1 MSIWGS
7 LIGGMVGFS
16 LGGPFG
22 MLLGSLIGGKISR
35 ARSGRTGNFGTFA
48 QPQQIFALS
57 LIVLSAKLSKADGQ
71 VSKEEL
77 IAVRDKLKIPENEIE
92 QVGKIFNKAKQES
105 KGYEPYAQQI
115 AQIYKNNPNV
125 LEEVINT
132 LFYIAEADGNISQ
145 SELDMMQNI
154 ARIFGLNQAQF
165 NSIKESRKSSDKLN
179 PYIVL
184 ESKPEEDLQAIRKR
198 YLQLSK
204 EHHPDIL
211 ISKGVPQEVIAES
224 KKKMRA
230 INSAWDQI
238 QKLKAN

>member
-7 LIGGMVGFS
+7 LIGGMVGLS

-22 MLLGSLIGGKISR
+22 MLLGSIIGGKISR
-35 ARSGRTGNFGTFA
+35 ARSGARNFGTFA
-48 QPQQIFALS
+48 QPQQVFALS

-77 IAVRDKLKIPENEIE
+77 IAVRDKLKIPENEINN
-92 QVGKIFNKAKQES
+92 VGKIFNKAKEES
-105 KGYEPYAQQI
+105 SGYEPYAQQI
-115 AQIYKNNPNV
+115 AQIYKNNLNV
-125 LEEVINT
+125 LEEVINI
-132 LFYIAEADGNISQ
+132 LFYIAEADGNTSQ
-145 SELDMMQNI
+145 SELNMIQHI
-154 ARIFGLNQAQF
+154 AQIFGLSQSQF
-165 NSIKESRKSSDKLN
+165 NSIRESRKSSDKLN

-184 ESKPEEDLQAIRKR
+184 ESKPEENLQTIRKK
-198 YLQLSK
+198 YLKLSK

-211 ISKGVPQEVIAES
+211 ISKGVPQEVIEES
-224 KKKMRA
+224 KKKIRA

>member
-7 LIGGMVGFS
+7 LIGGMVGLS

-22 MLLGSLIGGKISR
+22 MLLGSLIGGRISR
-35 ARSGRTGNFGTFA
+35 ARSSTSGSFGAFA

-77 IAVRDKLKIPENEIE
+77 LAVRDKLKIPENEIE
-92 QVGKIFNKAKQES
+92 NVGKIFNKAKEES
-105 KGYEPYAQQI
+105 AGYEPYAKQI

-125 LEEVINT
+125 LEEVINI
-132 LFYIAEADGNISQ
+132 LFYIAEADKNVSQ
-145 SELDMMQNI
+145 SELNMIQHI
-154 ARIFGLNQAQF
+154 AQIFNLNQSQF

-184 ESKPEEDLQAIRKR
+184 ECSPEDSLQNIRKK
-198 YLQLSK
+198 YLKLSK
-204 EHHPDIL
+204 EHHPDLL

-224 KKKMRA
+224 KKKMRS
-230 INSAWDQI
+230 INAAWDQI
-238 QKLKAN
+238 QKLRKS

>member
-7 LIGGMVGFS
+7 LIGGMIGLSF
-16 LGGPFG
+16 GGPFG

-35 ARSGRTGNFGTFA
+35 ARSRSANFGSFA

-77 IAVRDKLKIPENEIE
+77 VAVRDKLKIPDNEIE
-92 QVGKIFNKAKQES
+92 QVGKIFNKAKEES
-105 KGYEPYAQQI
+105 TGYEPYAQQI
-115 AQIYKNNPNV
+115 SQIYKNNLNV
-125 LEEVINT
+125 LEEVINI

-145 SELDMMQNI
+145 SELNMIQNI
-154 ARIFGLNQAQF
+154 AEIFGLNDTQF

-184 ESKPEEDLQAIRKR
+184 GCNPDDNLQNIRKK
-198 YLQLSK
+198 YLKLSK
-204 EHHPDIL
+204 EHHPDL
-211 ISKGVPQEVIAES
+211 LMSKGVPQEVIEES
-224 KKKMRA
+224 KKKMRS

-238 QKLKAN
+238 QKLKAS

>member
-7 LIGGMVGFS
+7 LIGGMIGFS
-16 LGGPFG
+16 FGGPFG

-35 ARSGRTGNFGTFA
+35 ARSRNTNFGSFA

-77 IAVRDKLKIPENEIE
+77 VAVRDKLKIPDNEIE
-92 QVGKIFNKAKQES
+92 QVGKIFNKAKEES
-105 KGYEPYAQQI
+105 TGYEPYAQQI
-115 AQIYKNNPNV
+115 SQIYKSNPNV
-125 LEEVINT
+125 LEEVINI

-145 SELDMMQNI
+145 SELNMIQNI
-154 ARIFGLNQAQF
+154 AEIFGLNDTQF

-184 ESKPEEDLQAIRKR
+184 DCNPDDNLQNIRKK
-198 YLQLSK
+198 YLKLSK
-204 EHHPDIL
+204 EHHPDL
-211 ISKGVPQEVIAES
+211 LMSKGVPQAVIEES
-224 KKKMRA
+224 KKKMRS

-238 QKLKAN
+238 QKLKAS

>member
-1 MSIWGS
+1 MAIWGS
-7 LIGGMVGFS
+7 LIGGMIGLS

-35 ARSGRTGNFGTFA
+35 AKSRVGFGSFA

-77 IAVRDKLKIPENEIE
+77 IAVKDKLKIPENEIE
-92 QVGKIFNKAKQES
+92 QVGKIFNKAKEES
-105 KGYEPYAQQI
+105 AGYEPYAQQI

-125 LEEVINT
+125 LEEVINI
-132 LFYIAEADGNISQ
+132 LFYIAEADGNVSDA
-145 SELDMMQNI
+145 ELKMIEHI
-154 ARIFGLNQAQF
+154 AQIFGLTEIQF

-184 ESKPEEDLQAIRKR
+184 ESNPDDTIEIIRKR
-198 YLQLSK
+198 YLKLSK
-204 EHHPDIL
+204 KNHPDLL
-211 ISKGVPQEVIAES
+211 ISKGVPQEVINES
-224 KKKMRA
+224 KAKMRA
-230 INSAWDQI
+230 INSAWDQV
-238 QKLKAN
+238 QKLKSN